1 MGFWDEK
8 EAKSLFEE
16 LPFYN
21 TSIEKPYI
29 KYLNNMGLLLELPFF
44 NDLSI
49 AKMSKTFRG
58 YA

>member
-1 MGFWDEK
+1 MSFWDEK
-8 EAKSLFEE
+8 KAKSLFEE
-16 LPFYN
+16 RQFYN

-29 KYLNNMGLLLELPFF
+29 RYLNNMGLLRELPFF
-44 NDLSI
+44 NYLSI